1 MGIISGYT
9 AYLLSLH
16 SKNHDY
22 LYDTI
27 VYHIGETIGI
37 IYNISVAISSILGV
51 IIYFN
56 IMVKQI

>member
-1 MGIISGYT
+1 MGTISGYT

-16 SKNHDY
+16 SKNHNY
-22 LYDTI
+22 LYDTV
-27 VYHIGETIGI
+27 VYHSNETIGI
-37 IYNISVAISSILGV
+37 IYNICVAISSIFCM

>member
-1 MGIISGYT
+1 MGTISGYT
-9 AYLLSLH
+9 AYLLILH

-27 VYHIGETIGI
+27 VYHFNETIGV
-37 IYNISVAISSILGV
+37 IYNIGVAIGAIFTI